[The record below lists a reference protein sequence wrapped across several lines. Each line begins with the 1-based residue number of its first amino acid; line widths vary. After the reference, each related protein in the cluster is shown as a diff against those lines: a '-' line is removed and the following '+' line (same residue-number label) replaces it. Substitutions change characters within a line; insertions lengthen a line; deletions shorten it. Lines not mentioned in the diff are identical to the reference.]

1 MASLADLTWVFDPLR
16 SACLVLAVL
25 ASASSVLPLAD
36 RLELAAPPLAAE
48 DRRGS
53 CFASGSREGAW
64 SLFSVAGEE
73 LVVAGEDLPG
83 EVSCHLVVDLPCR
96 LLAGRL
102 VAQLA
107 VEVVAAFACNKLNV

>member
-36 RLELAAPPLAAE
+36 RLELAVPPLAAE

-96 LLAGRL
+96 SLAGRL

-107 VEVVAAFACNKLNV
+107 DEVVAAFAYKK